1 MRNFLL
7 RSVPFILSIL
17 CGVALFFVSMYSV
30 ENDDWSSLIN
40 GISASLLAIPIIFLV
55 YNYAD
60 YKMSNKVN
68 KTLADSLTFEINA
81 FMLRLIKL
89 LRKVIGVKDK
99 MSWKSIERMVNMESS
114 QIKKNLKI
122 TKDDLEELKAYKI
135 DLDDLVYKAANPQV
149 LEGDQIQTLVSMVS
163 EMSRLINERKFRGDT
178 QALAKYMEKLLALM
192 DDWFDSCERS
202 ALQQHQHFQL
212 AIEQDASVAQTK

>member
-17 CGVALFFVSMYSV
+17 CGVALFFVSVYKEM
-30 ENDDWSSLIN
+30 NDDWSSLIN

-60 YKMSNKVN
+60 YKMSSKVN

-99 MSWKSIERMVNMESS
+99 LSWKSIERMVNMESS

-122 TKDDLEELKAYKI
+122 TKDDLEEFKTYKI

-149 LEGDQIQTLVSMVS
+149 LEGDQIQTLVSMVN
-163 EMSRLINERKFRGDT
+163 EMSRLINERKFRGDIKT
-178 QALAKYMEKLLALM
+178 LAKYMEKLLTLM

-212 AIEQDASVAQTK
+212 AIEQDAGGPQTK